1 MLLSFFTRSN
11 DEVLTTSDTCIY
23 LRLRLKLFLHMRTAI
38 FWHYTQHQNALP
50 PENVMSFSIFFAAKE
65 SLVEVWKIHEVS
77 GSYIKFQ
84 VHITSP
90 SEMF

>member
-1 MLLSFFTRSN
+1 
-11 DEVLTTSDTCIY
+11 
-23 LRLRLKLFLHMRTAI
+23 MRTAI
-38 FWHYTQHQNALP
+38 FWHYTHYQNALP
-50 PENVMSFSIFFAAKE
+50 PENVMSFSLFFAAKK
-65 SLVEVWKIHEVS
+65 SLVKARKIHKVS